1 MLLMCANQFNDVEE
15 AKWAWVNTVAKAAES
30 VWKVNPKTHYSDPT
44 VGGFAAQ
51 VCIAHIAKTLWQ
63 VTEKDRLECS
73 KIGYDYNNLA
83 EKGYNKDYCDNLLV
97 DAEDSDVF
105 QQKLERLVD
114 DKAENDDY
122 EDFYGVRDLNISL
135 NFIIAAAN
143 VYAYAISNNWW
154 WIEPFGILDSL
165 KYLPQI
171 TKCSL
176 DFIHNSVK
184 CLPLTITDVRMTK
197 YYENKHNPVIASKRL
212 FDYIRNL
219 IMAETPNI
227 TYIISDDKTKHLQLG
242 VSDESINTMLADPM
256 GIFKISIYGLVAS
269 PLKRLVNYPIDQCYN
284 QALIAFDTIDK
295 HFTNLTERATFYNQL
310 LQLVEQKSLKANQT
324 LYRYRYFD
332 KTCVNEGKNIDLY
345 KGYDEYLYNSKS
357 NIRQFFA
364 IKAANNLG
372 ALWTNVK
379 NVARILQPDVLT
391 ALFTLPCNMWETLLD
406 SNSDEVDET
415 LGKLELAL
423 YNAISLYSL
432 IISEQQGWSASLR
445 KYKIGGLKNIFN
457 PVFRNIKIT
466 ITDNELIIN
475 RLSLKMQKYY
485 SLFTQDDDPKCEKNR
500 QKFIKQI
507 NQVLEWLEF
516 HINDYNRT
524 KNPNIIIYRIFR

>member
-30 VWKVNPKTHYSDPT
+30 VWKVNPKTYYSNPT
-44 VGGFAAQ
+44 IGGFAAQ

-83 EKGYNKDYCDNLLV
+83 EKGYNKDYCDNLLI
-97 DAEDSDVF
+97 DAEDSDVL

-114 DKAENDDY
+114 DKAKNDDY
-122 EDFYGVRDLNISL
+122 EDFYGVHDLNIPL

-154 WIEPFGILDSL
+154 WIEPFGILDNL

-242 VSDESINTMLADPM
+242 VSDESINAMLADPM
-256 GIFKISIYGLVAS
+256 GMFKISIYGLVAS

-284 QALIAFDTIDK
+284 QALTAFDTIDK
-295 HFTNLTERATFYNQL
+295 HFTNLSERATFYNQL
-310 LQLVEQKSLKANQT
+310 LQLVEQKSLKANQII
-324 LYRYRYFD
+324 YNYRYFD
-332 KTCVNEGKNIDLY
+332 KTCIGEGKNIDLY
-345 KGYDEYLYNSKS
+345 KGYDNYLYNSES

-364 IKAANNLG
+364 IKTANNQG
-372 ALWTNVK
+372 ALWTNIK

-391 ALFTLPCNMWETLLD
+391 ALFNLPCNMWETLLD
-406 SNSDEVDET
+406 SNSDELDEV

-423 YNAISLYSL
+423 YNVVSLYNLINSSQYTSL
-432 IISEQQGWSASLR
+432 FSQYK
-445 KYKIGGLKNIFN
+445 KYKIRGGLINIFN
-457 PVFRNIKIT
+457 PVFRNAKTT
-466 ITDNELIIN
+466 ITNNGLIIN
-475 RLSLKMQKYY
+475 RLPLKMQKYY
-485 SLFTQDDDPKCEKNR
+485 NLFTQDNPKYEKNR
-500 QKFIKQI
+500 QKLVKQT
-507 NQVLEWLEF
+507 NKVLEWLESR
-516 HINDYNRT
+516 INDYNHSKT
-524 KNPNIIIYRIFR
+524 PIL